1 MKFIKLYILLYLFY
15 QNENYFFNI
24 IDILILKFDF
34 KKSIWYLL
42 KSNNLDEYRRKLNIK
57 LENNFKRIFFKNRA
71 W

>member
-34 KKSIWYLL
+34 KKSI
-42 KSNNLDEYRRKLNIK
+42 
-57 LENNFKRIFFKNRA
+57 
-71 W
+71 